1 MVEIKIGTVLAL
13 SSCVKLFG
21 NEDYATLTIDVF
33 TGRKSYYPGGGVQN
47 KAMSYLNPLNETTE
61 IVKKRRQFG
70 MSIAVTQCVQ
80 L

>member
-1 MVEIKIGTVLAL
+1 MQHLLLMSLQDESPG
-13 SSCVKLFG
+13 
-21 NEDYATLTIDVF
+21 
-33 TGRKSYYPGGGVQN
+33 YPRGGVQN
-47 KAMSYLNPLNETTE
+47 KAMSYLNPLNENSE

>member
-1 MVEIKIGTVLAL
+1 MQHLLLMYLQDESPG
-13 SSCVKLFG
+13 
-21 NEDYATLTIDVF
+21 
-33 TGRKSYYPGGGVQN
+33 YPGGGVQN
-47 KAMSYLNPLNETTE
+47 KAMSYLNPLNETSE

>member
-1 MVEIKIGTVLAL
+1 MQHLLLMSLQDESPG
-13 SSCVKLFG
+13 
-21 NEDYATLTIDVF
+21 
-33 TGRKSYYPGGGVQN
+33 YPGGGVQN
-47 KAMSYLNPLNETTE
+47 KAMSYLSPLNETSE

>member
-1 MVEIKIGTVLAL
+1 MQHLLLMYLQDESPWLPRRGI
-13 SSCVKLFG
+13 
-21 NEDYATLTIDVF
+21 
-33 TGRKSYYPGGGVQN
+33 QN
-47 KAMSYLNPLNETTE
+47 KAMSYLNPLNETSE